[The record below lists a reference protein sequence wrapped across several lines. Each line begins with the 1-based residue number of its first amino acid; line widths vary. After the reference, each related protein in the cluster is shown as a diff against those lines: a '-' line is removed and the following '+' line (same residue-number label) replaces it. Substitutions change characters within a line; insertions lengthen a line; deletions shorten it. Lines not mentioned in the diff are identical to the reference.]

1 MVHEPHWAAV
11 VVNYEAGELLT
22 VCVRSLLAD
31 DSLGT
36 PEVVVVDNGSTDGS
50 IATLRAALPDHLAGP
65 LADVRVITPGR
76 NLGYAAAANVG
87 IAATTAPVV
96 AVCNPDL
103 DVAPGTGAAMVAR
116 LDAEPDLA
124 ALGPRIENPD
134 GTLYPSARRDP
145 GMGDAIGHA
154 LFGLVAP
161 RNRFTR
167 RYRQLDVD
175 PARPRDVDWV
185 SGAMLF
191 LRRSALTSVGGW
203 DERYFM
209 YMEDVDLCWRLRRL
223 GWRVA
228 YEPGGRATH
237 VQGASTARTPYRMIA
252 EHHRSAYRFAERR
265 WRGVRRLFLIPAAC
279 FLAVRA
285 AVEICARALGSRPG
299 RPRVSG

>member
-1 MVHEPHWAAV
+1 MYKRQA
-11 VVNYEAGELLT
+11 
-22 VCVRSLLAD
+22 
-31 DSLGT
+31 
-36 PEVVVVDNGSTDGS
+36 DGS
-50 IATLRAALPDHLAGP
+50 VAALRAVLP
-65 LADVRVITPGR
+65 DVRVITPGH

-103 DVAPGTGAAMVAR
+103 DVAPGTAAAMVAR

-124 ALGPRIENPD
+124 ALGPRIDNPD

-145 GMGDAIGHA
+145 GLGDALGHA
-154 LFGLVAP
+154 LFGLLAP
-161 RNRFTR
+161 GNRFTR

-175 PARPRDVDWV
+175 PTRARDVDWA

-223 GWRVA
+223 GWRVGF
-228 YEPGGRATH
+228 EPAGRAVH
-237 VQGASTARTPYRMIA
+237 VQGASTDRTPYRMIA
-252 EHHRSAYRFAERR
+252 EHHRSAFRFAERR
-265 WRGVRRLFLIPAAC
+265 WHGPRRLLLLPAAV

-285 AVEICARALGSRPG
+285 GLEIGARALGSRPV

>member
-1 MVHEPHWAAV
+1 MDEQPTWAAV
-11 VVNYEAGELLT
+11 VVNYEAGDLLT

-31 DSLGT
+31 ESAGV
-36 PEVVVVDNGSTDGS
+36 PEVVVVDNGSADGS
-50 IATLRAALPDHLAGP
+50 IAALRAAVP
-65 LADVRVITPGR
+65 DVRVLTPGH

-103 DVAPGTGAAMVAR
+103 DVIAGTGAAMLAR
-116 LDAEPDLA
+116 FAAEGDLA
-124 ALGPRIENPD
+124 AVGPRIDNPD
-134 GTLYPSARRDP
+134 GSLYPSARRDP
-145 GMGDAIGHA
+145 GIGDAIGHA
-154 LFGLVAP
+154 LFGLIAP

-175 PARPRDVDWV
+175 PARARDVDWV
-185 SGAMLF
+185 SGAMMF

-228 YEPGGRATH
+228 YEPAGRAIH

-265 WRGVRRLFLIPAAC
+265 WHGARRVLLVPAALFLAA
-279 FLAVRA
+279 RA
-285 AVEICARALGSRPG
+285 AVEIAARALGSRPG
-299 RPRVSG
+299 RPQVSG

>member
-1 MVHEPHWAAV
+1 MPTSSDRPTWAAV

-22 VCVRSLLAD
+22 VCVRSLFAD
-31 DSLGT
+31 DSAGP

-50 IATLRAALPDHLAGP
+50 ITALRAALPD
-65 LADVRVITPGR
+65 VRVVTAGR

-87 IAATTAPVV
+87 IAATAAPVV

-103 DVAPGTGAAMVAR
+103 DVVPGTGAAMVAR

-134 GTLYPSARRDP
+134 GSLYPSARRDP
-145 GMGDAIGHA
+145 GIGDAIGHA

-167 RYRQLDVD
+167 HYRQLDVD
-175 PARPRDVDWV
+175 AAQPRDVDWA

-228 YEPGGRATH
+228 YEPGGRAIH

-252 EHHRSAYRFAERR
+252 EHHRSAFRFAERR
-265 WRGVRRLFLIPAAC
+265 WRGPRRLLLVPAAG
-279 FLAVRA
+279 FLAGRA
-285 AVEICARALGSRPG
+285 AVEIAVRALGSRPG

>member
-1 MVHEPHWAAV
+1 MTDPAPWAAV

-31 DSLGT
+31 TGGPDGAGA

-50 IATLRAALPDHLAGP
+50 IAALRAALP
-65 LADVRVITPGR
+65 DVRVITPGH

-103 DVAPGTGAAMVAR
+103 DVLPGTGAAMVVR
-116 LDAEPDLA
+116 FDAEADLA

-134 GTLYPSARRDP
+134 GSLYPSARRDP
-145 GMGDAIGHA
+145 GIGDAIGHA

-175 PARPRDVDWV
+175 PALPRDVDWA

-209 YMEDVDLCWRLRRL
+209 YMEDVDLCWRLRCL

-228 YEPGGRATH
+228 YEPRGRAIH

-252 EHHRSAYRFAERR
+252 EHHRSAFRFAERR
-265 WRGVRRLFLIPAAC
+265 WRGPRRVLLVPAALFLGAR
-279 FLAVRA
+279 AV
-285 AVEICARALGSRPG
+285 VEIAARALGSRSG